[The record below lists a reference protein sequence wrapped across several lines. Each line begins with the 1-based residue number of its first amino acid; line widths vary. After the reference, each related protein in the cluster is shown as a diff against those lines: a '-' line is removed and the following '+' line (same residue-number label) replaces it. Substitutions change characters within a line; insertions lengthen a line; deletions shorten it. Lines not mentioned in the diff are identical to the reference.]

1 MEIIPMDG
9 LKDDHDNSVISRFIS
24 NNDWCFRQ
32 DAQTF
37 QDGTILI
44 GQFPFLIF
52 TGIVNNLIGLEKGFL
67 EKVHVHRVCHSIPC
81 RFSVLF
87 QIHFKI
93 KARHEVKAM
102 IDAFTAQKIGQVK
115 TQGKNSNAQERPRQV
130 RLASLGAIDTEKGSK
145 HDKKQGA
152 KNQLPRIRR

>member
-1 MEIIPMDG
+1 
-9 LKDDHDNSVISRFIS
+9 
-24 NNDWCFRQ
+24 
-32 DAQTF
+32 
-37 QDGTILI
+37 
-44 GQFPFLIF
+44 
-52 TGIVNNLIGLEKGFL
+52 
-67 EKVHVHRVCHSIPC
+67 
-81 RFSVLF
+81 
-87 QIHFKI
+87 
-93 KARHEVKAM
+93 M